1 MRAGGLLV
9 SVSDTTSLVEATEQI
24 GLCRECLHGGECPG
38 GGRIGRTLGTQY
50 ASVLALDL
58 VGVVEKGRLSSS
70 CLPFPYTS
78 VGGILSA

>member
-1 MRAGGLLV
+1 MGYWYLSQILHRWWKL
-9 SVSDTTSLVEATEQI
+9 QI